1 MIIGISG
8 KLQTGK
14 NTSAHMM
21 QYIIENYK
29 EGLDADSMFASYLL
43 GCDYDFKKTE
53 QKQFASK
60 IKQIVALLINCDV
73 KDLEDESFKNKIL
86 SKEWWKVKVTILD
99 LKYGYEHVYFDYL
112 TEQDKLEDYKK
123 ERAHDIVTE
132 YVDKMTPRQMMQLI
146 GTDYFRDVI
155 HPNIWVTSLFADY
168 NENNNWFITDCRFP
182 NEAKAIKDK
191 GGILIRVNR
200 LIGKIVYVIENEQP
214 FQNWHG
220 VVESYNGNN
229 FYNVINNDDDVVL
242 VHKNQITL
250 LDEHKSEIALDEY
263 TEWDYVVNNNS
274 TFKELFIKLFEIL
287 HQKNY

>member
-43 GCDYDFKKTE
+43 GYDYDFKKTE

-86 SKEWWKVKVTILD
+86 PKEWWKVKVTTLD

-112 TEQDKLEDYKK
+112 TEQDKLEDYKT
-123 ERAHDIVTE
+123 ERAHDIVIE
-132 YVDKMTPRQMMQLI
+132 YVDEMTPRQMMQLI
-146 GTDYFRDVI
+146 GTDCFRDVI

-168 NENNNWFITDCRFP
+168 NENSNWFITDCRFP

-191 GGILIRVNR
+191 GGIIIRINRQTSPSLDGKVFVNR
-200 LIGKIVYVIENEQP
+200 LQRTHP
-214 FQNWHG
+214 
-220 VVESYNGNN
+220 
-229 FYNVINNDDDVVL
+229 
-242 VHKNQITL
+242 
-250 LDEHKSEIALDEY
+250 SETALDEY
-263 TEWDYVVNNNS
+263 TGWDYVISNNG

-287 HQKNY
+287 ENERYKKISH

>member
-21 QYIIENYK
+21 QFIIENYK

-43 GCDYDFKKTE
+43 GYGYDFKKTE

-86 SKEWWKVKVTILD
+86 SKEWWTYKLPNDQLLAYTDNNPDFIN
-99 LKYGYEHVYFDYL
+99 KYNL
-112 TEQDKLEDYKK
+112 
-123 ERAHDIVTE
+123 I
-132 YVDKMTPRQMMQLI
+132 KMTPRLMMQLI
-146 GTDYFRDVI
+146 GTEGMRNII
-155 HPNIWVTSLFADY
+155 HPNIWITSLFNDY
-168 NENNNWFITDCRFP
+168 KEDSNWLITDCRFP

-200 LIGKIVYVIENEQP
+200 LIGKIVYVIENDQP
-214 FQNWHG
+214 FQNWYG

-229 FYNVINNDDDVVL
+229 FYNVIDNDNDVVL

-250 LDEHKSEIALDEY
+250 LDDHKSETSLDKY
-263 TEWDYVVNNNS
+263 TEWDYIVDNNG

-287 HQKNY
+287 HQLFTMKK

>member
-21 QYIIENYK
+21 QFIIENYK

-43 GCDYDFKKTE
+43 GYGYDFKKTE

-86 SKEWWKVKVTILD
+86 SKEWWTYKLPNDQLLAYTDNNPDFIN
-99 LKYGYEHVYFDYL
+99 KYNL
-112 TEQDKLEDYKK
+112 
-123 ERAHDIVTE
+123 I
-132 YVDKMTPRQMMQLI
+132 KMTPRLMMQLI
-146 GTDYFRDVI
+146 GTEGMRNII
-155 HPNIWVTSLFADY
+155 HPNIWITSLFNDY
-168 NENNNWFITDCRFP
+168 KEDSNWLITDCRFP

-200 LIGKIVYVIENEQP
+200 LIGKIVYVIENDQP
-214 FQNWHG
+214 FQDWYG

-229 FYNVINNDDDVVL
+229 FYNVIDNDNDVVL

-250 LDEHKSEIALDEY
+250 LDDHKSETSLDKY
-263 TEWDYVVNNNS
+263 TEWDYIVDNNG

-287 HQKNY
+287 HQLFTMKK

>member
-8 KLQTGK
+8 RLQTGK

-43 GCDYDFKKTE
+43 GYDYDFKKTE

-60 IKQIVALLINCDV
+60 IKQIIALLINCDV

-86 SKEWWKVKVTILD
+86 SKEWWKYKLPNGQLLAYTDNHPDFIK
-99 LKYGYEHVYFDYL
+99 KYNL
-112 TEQDKLEDYKK
+112 
-123 ERAHDIVTE
+123 I
-132 YVDKMTPRQMMQLI
+132 KMTPRLMMQLI
-146 GTDYFRDVI
+146 GTEGMRDII
-155 HPNIWVTSLFADY
+155 HPNIWITSLFNDY
-168 NENNNWFITDCRFP
+168 KEDSNWLITDCRFP

-191 GGILIRVNR
+191 GGILIRVNK

-229 FYNVINNDDDVVL
+229 FYNVINNDDDIVL
-242 VHKNQITL
+242 VHENQITL
-250 LDEHKSEIALDEY
+250 VDEHKSETALDEY
-263 TEWDYVVNNNS
+263 TEWDYIVNNNG
-274 TFKELFIKLFEIL
+274 TFKELFIKLFKIL
-287 HQKNY
+287 HQKNYENRISRLNRP

>member
-21 QYIIENYK
+21 QFIIENYK

-43 GCDYDFKKTE
+43 GYDYDFKKTE

-86 SKEWWKVKVTILD
+86 SKEWWTYKLPNDQLLAYTDNNPDFIN
-99 LKYGYEHVYFDYL
+99 KYNL
-112 TEQDKLEDYKK
+112 
-123 ERAHDIVTE
+123 I
-132 YVDKMTPRQMMQLI
+132 KMTPRLMMQLI
-146 GTDYFRDVI
+146 GTEGMRNLI
-155 HPNIWVTSLFADY
+155 HPNIWITSLFNDY
-168 NENNNWFITDCRFP
+168 KEDSNWIITDVRFP

-200 LIGKIVYVIENEQP
+200 LIGKIVYVIENDQP
-214 FQNWHG
+214 FQNWYG

-229 FYNVINNDDDVVL
+229 FYNVIDNDNDLVL
-242 VHKNQITL
+242 VHKNRITL
-250 LDEHKSEIALDEY
+250 LDDHKSETSLDKY
-263 TEWDYVVNNNS
+263 TEWDYIVDNNG

-287 HQKNY
+287 HQKNYLK

>member
-29 EGLDADSMFASYLL
+29 EGLDANSMFASYLL

-60 IKQIVALLINCDV
+60 IKQIIALLINCDV

-86 SKEWWKVKVTILD
+86 PKEWWKYKLPNGQLLAYTDNNPDFIK
-99 LKYGYEHVYFDYL
+99 KYNL
-112 TEQDKLEDYKK
+112 
-123 ERAHDIVTE
+123 I
-132 YVDKMTPRQMMQLI
+132 KMTPRLMMQLI
-146 GTDYFRDVI
+146 GTEGMRDII
-155 HPNIWVTSLFADY
+155 HPNIWITSLF
-168 NENNNWFITDCRFP
+168 NNYKEDSNWLITDCRFP

-250 LDEHKSEIALDEY
+250 LDEHKSETALDEY
-263 TEWDYVVNNNS
+263 TEWDYIVNNNG

-287 HQKNY
+287 HQKNYENRISRLNRP